1 MPSYRVNI
9 PDKGSYR
16 VDSLTPLTE
25 DEVIARVLNSF
36 EPEPEPEP
44 EPELPDPTFGGALK
58 ETVKGVGR
66 GFVGSLET
74 AGKGLAALL
83 PESAE
88 TPVVSGLEAVS
99 EALSP
104 ELAPEYRDAG
114 GLYGFL
120 PKVGEGIG
128 SFASFLVPGGAAVG
142 AARAAGAG
150 ARATGQLATGA
161 ATTFGGALGAGEAR
175 ERAQE
180 AGATEGEVAAAT
192 GLGIVPGLIDA
203 VVPSFRVLKRITGKT
218 DSEIAGELRT
228 KLSQRLL
235 DPAGVGVFEAATE
248 VTQGIIQ
255 NAIAQKV
262 YDPDQPLIVGDQIID
277 EAGVGFTVGALAEA
291 ITTSALGGRKTRFDQ
306 KTVADEEARQAQL
319 AQEEA
324 ADEAVKKEIETDLLG
339 GLPRD
344 PFIRDEEQEFDPVT
358 GKRLKSDLEKAIEID
373 TADQEAEFTRVYQSL
388 SDDITNTQIQINEEA
403 TKTDTDVSRISAL
416 TNQLERLEANKN
428 KVVEE
433 AKKIAPDLK
442 LTPRKTIKTRDRSVV
457 EQEEIRIKNAMV
469 NASSKGEFTK
479 LSDLN
484 KQLEK
489 VQQETDQGDLFGIE
503 NKKRVAEV
511 NKIYSQDIGTALKA
525 ITASARQRPQ
535 EGIDKREAREKARQ
549 DALLKDEN
557 IEKLTQYIDKLET
570 TGVFPRADFETR
582 KKLEAQLYEGILTPV
597 SGKAL
602 GIKVDKESRAYEY
615 IPQINERLKE
625 LNKKRIGDVLNVVS
639 PKVTLFNEKGQLTR
653 KGLQLAQDE
662 MKFNVLNKV
671 KTAAISDL
679 NKEPTG
685 RYSEF
690 ADVAYQRNFEN
701 ALAADAQEVIDKYEA
716 DETGVAAQR
725 FKAIAG
731 EAVESAA
738 TRQRDLELI
747 QKRNK
752 LEDRLENNTLNIERT
767 EKLTQKIKN
776 LEKQLLTDFK
786 NLDEKQ
792 LSISKNNITVELDKV
807 KKELKKIE
815 KPLNVDQKNNITAQV
830 RQITKQLKGRDVPF
844 KDTEKVDATTPAFTN
859 FKDAAFKLD
868 RGNYLGVTD
877 TLTLKERDRN
887 AKAKKDIERLTDDS
901 KYFAD
906 QIKKSAANREQQRF
920 LEQKKIDVDA
930 EIKKLKAGI
939 SERDPSKAK
948 SLKATIIKDANEATL
963 TYLENAVKEVN
974 AYRNATKQQP
984 LTELEENQLR
994 IKLKVSFDNLL
1005 NRITDVPTGVM
1016 PTDKKVYSLFKE
1028 IENLRQ
1034 DNLKTIEASKGI
1046 KPEPELEVE
1055 LPPKDVAPVRER
1067 KKEDTLRDNLN
1078 NLKTELKDVKED
1090 IKNITTRAN
1099 SVSAKVNIK
1108 IKKQTDEKSA
1118 IEEKLKTAKT
1128 QSAKTRL
1135 TKRLNNLNKQ
1145 IETTQKEV
1153 LIPTNIEAVETNLN
1167 NLTKR
1172 FEDFEKAKKDPA
1184 IDPKRLPNIRKNI
1197 KEFKTNIKSEQTKLK
1212 NLKNKLKEIED
1223 LPPADI
1229 SPTKPLAEKQ
1239 EKLIDEIKTLEKK
1252 LKPFND
1258 RLEEG
1263 LKNLKKINE
1272 AQNNLTALNRENVV
1286 ELSESFNSLKNDR
1299 AAPRNPDEKIA
1310 KKNDAVLN
1318 RREKILINQLKK
1330 LQAKGVLKTSKGV
1343 SGVRLLEEFEN
1354 KNTIFDFTNKAAIE
1368 KDAALAKKE
1377 LNDLKTEIK
1386 NAKTA
1391 ITKAKQNPKAENK
1404 KTLTA
1409 LLAKI
1414 PAKIKAAEQTQ
1425 KTLEFRN
1432 KQTETL
1438 RDFVQ
1443 KQLNKT
1449 QSELAKLP
1457 KVDIDV
1463 KAKQQTG
1470 LDLPGV
1476 RVETEILDSTN
1487 LDKQSLKETREKE
1500 KIYTIPRYENTIADK
1515 QAELEKGVKE
1525 GKIAGTI
1532 IKMSEKDKKSLQAS
1546 INSFKG
1552 KLLHARAR
1560 QQNYIQAIEDIQKD
1574 IKNKKLSRGFDIQ
1587 QSTLDIRKEKIKEL
1601 EESLNDLNLSS
1612 RQKKDIKK
1620 DIETEQQIVEY
1631 FEQTIKEE
1639 GDSAATRKRTIK
1651 TLSKN
1656 KDILFSEAKEHA
1668 NNIRILF
1675 DNVSPENR
1683 KTVAKELNTEVEEL
1697 KAIVADAKAEVIKLE
1712 KDPTTKP
1719 RKLSDAQAALK
1730 NAEEN
1735 YIDAVFAQTSVSFDP
1750 SEYDKFLDKEVQE
1763 KNKLTASLK
1772 SLGVEETLDDTE
1784 TTNLINSISGQDI
1797 LFRIGAVNLGTVKF
1811 TEAAPLLKDMQAKTK
1826 KMGITLNV
1834 YEDTTQL
1841 PPEIRDNLAFQN
1853 MSAHAN
1859 RVKGGVMPDGTVFV
1873 ITSHHESIE
1882 DLEITLAHELVGH
1895 YTFEGMLG
1903 KDGMDKLLKR
1913 VEKSY
1918 PATKDNPAVFEL
1930 AKELGVE
1937 KEAQQAFLE
1946 SLSSTQRGLE
1956 EGTLSSKEVVRLAQL
1971 KALREVIAYTAQ
1983 KLDKPVT
1990 KTFASKVKKFL
2001 QDMVYMFRNTLVK
2014 NFGFISLP
2022 KISTDELFFLMR
2034 QAEKNFK
2041 QGKAYTYRN
2050 EDGTISLSTA
2060 ATVPEF
2066 TTPNINVMEVID
2078 KIIEKPTSQY
2088 EKLTA
2093 NWEGLNF
2100 RTQFIDRA
2108 DILERIK
2115 ITGQTLK
2122 DKFGNPLLDAIE
2134 ATNLTYFI
2142 RKYDQR
2148 QSLVAEAATTGVA
2161 QVIKDPKT
2169 GEVSIGRDIKKET
2182 SSIKKVAEALGR
2194 AKFKD
2199 ANATKA
2205 FTGYMLIE
2213 RAESIPDGVRKLGL
2227 DKISKAQ
2234 RDAVQQAGRNNK
2246 AFQEARKYYNEYNN
2260 DLINLLADTG
2270 YIDAN
2275 KAKELKRRKDYI
2287 PAYRP
2292 RKDGIVDLVIDGEEV
2307 LKIGNLSKQPEL
2319 KELIGLPEDLKNQQ
2333 PLARDITETALQNT
2347 QIIMDLAL
2355 RNIATRNVALT
2366 LEGLGIAKKVS
2377 SSEAVKK
2384 KPTTITAKE
2393 NGKETTWEITPEN
2406 VEAFKDMPADLL
2418 VKGLDG
2424 IQTTLPGIMNVFSI
2438 PTNIFRSFITRSPD
2452 YALRQIFRDSVI
2464 ASFTSGGNTVPI
2476 LGAFKTLGK
2485 MAKGESDAAKEL
2497 RAAGVG
2503 GGQVFSGSPRD
2514 VKKIFS
2520 GIASG
2525 KPGWHMIA
2533 ANLDAL
2539 AVSGDIATR
2548 ADNYNSFIKQGLSKR
2563 EAELASLELM
2573 NFTRRG
2579 VSPSVMF
2586 LNAMIPFLSANIQGL
2601 DVTYRSMKGTMTY
2614 QDRLN
2619 IKTKLLKRGAL
2630 LAAATVAYA
2639 LAWDDDETY
2648 ENAQPYQ
2655 RFGNWF
2661 VPVPGMEKPFKV
2673 PIPFELGIIFK
2684 AIPEGLVR
2692 VMASDDKASSILKDI
2707 GKMAVRSVP
2716 GDIPLTLKPVIEAQ
2730 SNYSFFLDAPVVG
2743 GRFSGTDPIAQY
2755 KSSTPELLKTL
2766 GYVGISPLKA
2776 EYIVR
2781 GYTGSLGLALL
2792 SIPDALG
2799 FKAMPTGESVE
2810 QPSFDITDVPLVKS
2824 FFQPTDSGYLI
2835 SQAYE
2840 TVADATSAKKTYNNF
2855 IKNNQPEQAKKYLQ
2869 KNLSR
2874 IQLSTASGR
2883 YVRTMGKINNREAFV
2898 RGSKDLTADEKREEI
2913 KRLKQLRI
2921 DISKRFKEFKQRI
2934 ERPAVAA

>member
-1 MPSYRVNI
+1 MPSYQVNI
-9 PDKGSYR
+9 PNKGAFR
-16 VDSLTPLTE
+16 VDSPVPLTD
-25 DEVIARVLNSF
+25 DEAIARVLRSI
-36 EPEPEPEP
+36 EPEPEPELVPEP

-255 NAIAQKV
+255 NAIAQNV

-319 AQEEA
+319 AQEKA
-324 ADEAVKKEIETDLLG
+324 ADEAVKKEIETELLG
-339 GLPRD
+339 GSP
-344 PFIRDEEQEFDPVT
+344 PPYSVIPTEETKTKIKTEAA
-358 GKRLKSDLEKAIEID
+358 E
-373 TADQEAEFTRVYQSL
+373 QEAEFTRVYQSL

-457 EQEEIRIKNAMV
+457 EQKEISIKNAMI
-469 NASSKGEFTK
+469 NASSKGEFAK

-615 IPQINERLKE
+615 IPEINERLKE

-653 KGLQLAQDE
+653 QGLQLAQDE

-731 EAVESAA
+731 EAVKSAA

-747 QKRNK
+747 QKRNE
-752 LEDRLENNTLNIERT
+752 LEDRLENE
-767 EKLTQKIKN
+767 
-776 LEKQLLTDFK
+776 D
-786 NLDEKQ
+786 
-792 LSISKNNITVELDKV
+792 
-807 KKELKKIE
+807 
-815 KPLNVDQKNNITAQV
+815 LNVDQKNNITAQV
-830 RQITKQLKGRDVPF
+830 RKITKQLKGRDVPF

-906 QIKKSAANREQQRF
+906 QIKKSAANRKQQRF

-994 IKLKVSFDNLL
+994 IKLKDSFDNLL

-1108 IKKQTDEKSA
+1108 VKKQTDEKSA

-1153 LIPTNIEAVETNLN
+1153 LVPIDIETVKTNIN
-1167 NLTKR
+1167 NLKER
-1172 FEDFEKAKKDPA
+1172 LKILEEAEKDSAT
-1184 IDPKRLPNIRKNI
+1184 DPKRLSDIIKNI
-1197 KEFKTNIKSEQTKLK
+1197 KEFKTNIKSEETKLE

-1223 LPPADI
+1223 LPSADI
-1229 SPTKPLAEKQ
+1229 SRTKPLKEKQ

-1263 LKNLKKINE
+1263 LKNLRKIDE

-1310 KKNDAVLN
+1310 KKNDAILN

-1330 LQAKGVLKTSKGV
+1330 LQAKGVLKTSKEV

-1354 KNTIFDFTNKAAIE
+1354 KNTIFDFTNKAVIE

-1386 NAKTA
+1386 NVKTA

-1438 RDFVQ
+1438 RDVVQ

-1457 KVDIDV
+1457 KVDIDA

-1476 RVETEILDSTN
+1476 RVETRVIDPAQPIATPLE
-1487 LDKQSLKETREKE
+1487 E
-1500 KIYTIPRYENTIADK
+1500 KIQKQKTTTIPRYENIIAK
-1515 QAELEKGVKE
+1515 KEEELRGGVKK
-1525 GKIAGTI
+1525 GKIADTTV
-1532 IKMSEKDKKSLQAS
+1532 KMSEKDKVSLQNS
-1546 INSFKG
+1546 INATKG
-1552 KLLHARAR
+1552 KLLNARAMVA
-1560 QQNYIQAIEDIQKD
+1560 NYEIAVKEVAKSRNNAQSFGSFDKSILENRKATLTELEDSLKAKGLSKEAKENIRKD
-1574 IKNKKLSRGFDIQ
+1574 IKTEKQIIDNF
-1587 QSTLDIRKEKIKEL
+1587 EKILKETGDTKKIRRRTITALSTSPTDLYSQAKVHATNVRTLTEDIPVEDKQTLYKEATQEVVEL
-1601 EESLNDLNLSS
+1601 ED
-1612 RQKKDIKK
+1612 
-1620 DIETEQQIVEY
+1620 
-1631 FEQTIKEE
+1631 
-1639 GDSAATRKRTIK
+1639 
-1651 TLSKN
+1651 
-1656 KDILFSEAKEHA
+1656 
-1668 NNIRILF
+1668 
-1675 DNVSPENR
+1675 
-1683 KTVAKELNTEVEEL
+1683 
-1697 KAIVADAKAEVIKLE
+1697 IVADAKAEVIKLE
-1712 KDPTTKP
+1712 KAADTTP
-1719 RKLSDAQAALK
+1719 RQLSDAQAKLK
-1730 NAEEN
+1730 NAQDN
-1735 YIDAVFAQTSVSFDP
+1735 YLAAKTHQNNIGFNFDEYVEGKIKKKKEADKLLTGYDPNYNNEYYEADDNIP
-1750 SEYDKFLDKEVQE
+1750 SEIKD
-1763 KNKLTASLK
+1763 AAA
-1772 SLGVEETLDDTE
+1772 G
-1784 TTNLINSISGQDI
+1784 DI
-1797 LFRIGAVNLGTVKF
+1797 LYRIGAVNLGTVKF

-1826 KMGITLNV
+1826 KMGIKLNT
-1834 YEDTTQL
+1834 YEDVTQL
-1841 PPEIRDNLAFQN
+1841 PNEILDNLAFQN

-1882 DLEITLAHELVGH
+1882 DLEITLAHELIGH

-2122 DKFGNPLLDAIE
+2122 DKFGNPLLDAIA
-2134 ATNLTYFI
+2134 ATDLTYFI

-2692 VMASDDKASSILKDI
+2692 LMASDDKASSILKDI

-2921 DISKRFKEFKQRI
+2921 DISKKFKELKQRI

>member
-1 MPSYRVNI
+1 MPSYQVNI
-9 PDKGSYR
+9 PNKGAFR
-16 VDSLTPLTE
+16 VDSPVPLTD
-25 DEVIARVLNSF
+25 DEAIARVLRSI
-36 EPEPEPEP
+36 EPEPEPELVP
-44 EPELPDPTFGGALK
+44 ELEPELPDPTFGGALK

-104 ELAPEYRDAG
+104 ELAPEYRDAE

-180 AGATEGEVAAAT
+180 AGATDGEVAAAT

-339 GLPRD
+339 GLP
-344 PFIRDEEQEFDPVT
+344 PPYSVIPTEETKTKIKTEAA
-358 GKRLKSDLEKAIEID
+358 E
-373 TADQEAEFTRVYQSL
+373 QEAEFTRVYQSL

-416 TNQLERLEANKN
+416 TNQLERLEANRN
-428 KVVEE
+428 KVVGE
-433 AKKIAPDLK
+433 AKEFAPDLK

-457 EQEEIRIKNAMV
+457 EQEEIRIKNAMI

-479 LSDLN
+479 LPNLN
-484 KQLEK
+484 KQLEN
-489 VQQETDQGDLFGIE
+489 VQQGTDQGDLFGID

-535 EGIDKREAREKARQ
+535 EGIDKREAREKTRQ

-615 IPQINERLKE
+615 IPEINERLKE

-639 PKVTLFNEKGQLTR
+639 PKVTLFNEKDQLTR

-662 MKFNVLNKV
+662 MRFNVLNKV

-701 ALAADAQEVIDKYEA
+701 ALAADAQEVIDKYEV

-738 TRQRDLELI
+738 TRERDLKLI
-747 QKRNK
+747 QKRNE
-752 LEDRLENNTLNIERT
+752 LEDRLE
-767 EKLTQKIKN
+767 
-776 LEKQLLTDFK
+776 
-786 NLDEKQ
+786 
-792 LSISKNNITVELDKV
+792 
-807 KKELKKIE
+807 KED
-815 KPLNVDQKNNITAQV
+815 LNVDQKNNITAQV

-844 KDTEKVDATTPAFTN
+844 KDTKKVDATTPAFTN

-994 IKLKVSFDNLL
+994 TKLKVSFDNLL
-1005 NRITDVPTGVM
+1005 NRITDVPTGVI

-1046 KPEPELEVE
+1046 KPEPELKVE

-1067 KKEDTLRDNLN
+1067 KKEDTLQDDLN

-1108 IKKQTDEKSA
+1108 VKKQTDEKSA

-1128 QSAKTRL
+1128 QSDKTRL

-1153 LIPTNIEAVETNLN
+1153 LVPVDIETVETNLN
-1167 NLTKR
+1167 NLKER
-1172 FEDFEKAKKDPA
+1172 LKILEKAEKDSA
-1184 IDPKRLPNIRKNI
+1184 TDPKRLSNIRKNI
-1197 KEFKTNIKSEQTKLK
+1197 KEFETNIKSEQIKLE

-1223 LPPADI
+1223 LPSADI
-1229 SPTKPLAEKQ
+1229 SQTKPLKEKQ

-1263 LKNLKKINE
+1263 LKNLRKIDE

-1310 KKNDAVLN
+1310 KKNDAILN

-1330 LQAKGVLKTSKGV
+1330 LQAKGIIAPSKK
-1343 SGVRLLEEFEN
+1343 LTAAEEIN
-1354 KNTIFDFTNKAAIE
+1354 LADSQGRPPPASIIATKNIVKVELVEAE
-1368 KDAALAKKE
+1368 KE
-1377 LNDLKTEIK
+1377 LNNLKKEIK
-1386 NAKTA
+1386 NVKTA

-1404 KTLTA
+1404 KILNA

-1414 PAKIKAAEQTQ
+1414 PAKIKAVRETQ
-1425 KTLEFRN
+1425 NVFASKV

-1438 RDFVQ
+1438 RAFVQ
-1443 KQLNKT
+1443 DQINKT

-1457 KVDIDV
+1457 KVDIDAE
-1463 KAKQQTG
+1463 AKQQTG

-1476 RVETEILDSTN
+1476 RVETRVIDPAQPIATPLE
-1487 LDKQSLKETREKE
+1487 E
-1500 KIYTIPRYENTIADK
+1500 KIQKQKITSIPRYENIIAK
-1515 QAELEKGVKE
+1515 KEEELREGVKK
-1525 GKIAGTI
+1525 GKIADTTV
-1532 IKMSEKDKKSLQAS
+1532 KMSEKDKVSLKAS
-1546 INSFKG
+1546 ISSFKG
-1552 KLLHARAR
+1552 KLLKARAMVT
-1560 QQNYIQAIEDIQKD
+1560 NYEIAVKDVAKSRNNAQSFGSFDESILENRKAI
-1574 IKNKKLSRGFDIQ
+1574 L
-1587 QSTLDIRKEKIKEL
+1587 TEL
-1601 EESLNDLNLSS
+1601 EDSLKVAELS
-1612 RQKKDIKK
+1612 KKAKENIKK
-1620 DIETEQQIVEY
+1620 DIETEKQIIDN
-1631 FEQTIKEE
+1631 FKKILKET
-1639 GDSAATRKRTIK
+1639 GDTKKTRRRTITELSTSPTDLYSQAK
-1651 TLSKN
+1651 VHATNVRTLTE
-1656 KDILFSEAKEHA
+1656 DIPVEDKQTLYKEATQE
-1668 NNIRILF
+1668 
-1675 DNVSPENR
+1675 V
-1683 KTVAKELNTEVEEL
+1683 VELED
-1697 KAIVADAKAEVIKLE
+1697 IVADAKAEVIKLE
-1712 KDPTTKP
+1712 KAADTTP
-1719 RKLSDAQAALK
+1719 RQLSDAQAKLK
-1730 NAEEN
+1730 NAQDN
-1735 YIDAVFAQTSVSFDP
+1735 YLAAKTHQNNIGFNFDKYVEGQVKKKKEADKLLKGYDPNYNNEYYEADDNIP
-1750 SEYDKFLDKEVQE
+1750 SEIKD
-1763 KNKLTASLK
+1763 AAA
-1772 SLGVEETLDDTE
+1772 G
-1784 TTNLINSISGQDI
+1784 DI
-1797 LFRIGAVNLGTVKF
+1797 LYRIGAVNLGTVKF

-1826 KMGITLNV
+1826 KMGIKLNT
-1834 YEDTTQL
+1834 YEDVTQL
-1841 PPEIRDNLAFQN
+1841 PNEILDNLAFQN

-1882 DLEITLAHELVGH
+1882 DLEITLAHELIGH

-2692 VMASDDKASSILKDI
+2692 LMASDDKASSILKDI

-2766 GYVGISPLKA
+2766 GYAGISPLKA

-2921 DISKRFKEFKQRI
+2921 DISKKFKELKQRI

>member
-104 ELAPEYRDAG
+104 ELAPEYRDAE

-128 SFASFLVPGGAAVG
+128 SFTSFLVPGGAAVG
-142 AARAAGAG
+142 AARLAGAG
-150 ARATGQLATGA
+150 TRATGQLATGA

-373 TADQEAEFTRVYQSL
+373 TAEQEAEFTRVYQSL
-388 SDDITNTQIQINEEA
+388 SEDITNTQIQINEEA

-457 EQEEIRIKNAMV
+457 EQEEIRIKNAMI
-469 NASSKGEFTK
+469 NASNKGEFTK
-479 LSDLN
+479 LPDLN

-615 IPQINERLKE
+615 IPEINERLKE

-701 ALAADAQEVIDKYEA
+701 ALAADAQEVIDKYEV

-747 QKRNK
+747 QKRNE
-752 LEDRLENNTLNIERT
+752 LEDRLE
-767 EKLTQKIKN
+767 
-776 LEKQLLTDFK
+776 
-786 NLDEKQ
+786 
-792 LSISKNNITVELDKV
+792 
-807 KKELKKIE
+807 KED
-815 KPLNVDQKNNITAQV
+815 LNVDQKNNITAQV

-1046 KPEPELEVE
+1046 KPEPELEVK

-1108 IKKQTDEKSA
+1108 VKKLTDEKSA

-1128 QSAKTRL
+1128 QSDKTRL

-1153 LIPTNIEAVETNLN
+1153 LVPIDIETVKTNIN
-1167 NLTKR
+1167 NLKER
-1172 FEDFEKAKKDPA
+1172 LKILEEAKKDSA
-1184 IDPKRLPNIRKNI
+1184 IDSKRLPDIRKNI
-1197 KEFKTNIKSEQTKLK
+1197 KEFKTNIKSEQTKLE
-1212 NLKNKLKEIED
+1212 NLENKLEEIKD
-1223 LPPADI
+1223 LPSADI
-1229 SPTKPLAEKQ
+1229 SRTKPLKEKQ

-1252 LKPFND
+1252 LEPFNN
-1258 RLEEG
+1258 RLEKG
-1263 LKNLKKINE
+1263 LENLRKINE

-1310 KKNDAVLN
+1310 KKNDAILN

-1330 LQAKGVLKTSKGV
+1330 LQAKGVLKTSKEV

-1368 KDAALAKKE
+1368 KDAALAKKQ
-1377 LNDLKTEIK
+1377 LNDLKTDIK
-1386 NAKTA
+1386 TIKTA
-1391 ITKAKQNPKAENK
+1391 ITQKPKAEYK
-1404 KTLTA
+1404 KVLTI
-1409 LLAKI
+1409 LLKEI
-1414 PAKIKAAEQTQ
+1414 PTKIKAAEQTQ

-1457 KVDIDV
+1457 KVDIDA

-1476 RVETEILDSTN
+1476 RVETRVIDPAQPIATPLE
-1487 LDKQSLKETREKE
+1487 E
-1500 KIYTIPRYENTIADK
+1500 KIQKQKITSIPRYENIIAK
-1515 QAELEKGVKE
+1515 KEEELREGVKK
-1525 GKIAGTI
+1525 GKIADTTV
-1532 IKMSEKDKKSLQAS
+1532 KMSEKDKVSLKAS
-1546 INSFKG
+1546 ISSFKG
-1552 KLLHARAR
+1552 KLLKARAMVT
-1560 QQNYIQAIEDIQKD
+1560 NYEIAVKDVAKSRNNAQSFGSFDESILENRKAI
-1574 IKNKKLSRGFDIQ
+1574 L
-1587 QSTLDIRKEKIKEL
+1587 TEL
-1601 EESLNDLNLSS
+1601 EDSLKVAELS
-1612 RQKKDIKK
+1612 KKAKENIKK
-1620 DIETEQQIVEY
+1620 DIETEKQIIDN
-1631 FEQTIKEE
+1631 FEKILKET
-1639 GDSAATRKRTIK
+1639 GDTKKIRRRTITELSTSPTDLYSQAK
-1651 TLSKN
+1651 VHATNVRTLTE
-1656 KDILFSEAKEHA
+1656 DIPVEDKQTLYKEATQE
-1668 NNIRILF
+1668 
-1675 DNVSPENR
+1675 V
-1683 KTVAKELNTEVEEL
+1683 VELED
-1697 KAIVADAKAEVIKLE
+1697 IVADSKAEVIKLE
-1712 KDPTTKP
+1712 KAADTTP
-1719 RKLSDAQAALK
+1719 RQLSDAQAKLK
-1730 NAEEN
+1730 NAQDN
-1735 YIDAVFAQTSVSFDP
+1735 YLAAKTHQNNIGFNFDKYVEGQKKAKEKEDELLKGYDPNYNNEYYEADDNIPSKIKDAA
-1750 SEYDKFLDKEVQE
+1750 
-1763 KNKLTASLK
+1763 A
-1772 SLGVEETLDDTE
+1772 G
-1784 TTNLINSISGQDI
+1784 DI
-1797 LFRIGAVNLGTVKF
+1797 LYRIGAVNLGTVKF

-1826 KMGITLNV
+1826 KMGIKLIT
-1834 YEDTTQL
+1834 YEDVTQL
-1841 PPEIRDNLAFQN
+1841 PNEILDNLAFQN

-1882 DLEITLAHELVGH
+1882 DLEITLAHELIGH

-2307 LKIGNLSKQPEL
+2307 LRIGNLSKQPEL

-2601 DVTYRSMKGTMTY
+2601 DVTYRAMKGTMPF
-2614 QDRLN
+2614 QDKLK
-2619 IKTKLLKRGAL
+2619 IASKLLKRGAL
-2630 LAAATVAYA
+2630 LAGITVAYA

-2692 VMASDDKASSILKDI
+2692 LMASDDKASSILKDI

-2766 GYVGISPLKA
+2766 GYAGISPLKA

-2921 DISKRFKEFKQRI
+2921 DISKKFKELKQRI

>member
-104 ELAPEYRDAG
+104 ELAPEYRDAE

-128 SFASFLVPGGAAVG
+128 SFTSFLVPGGAAVG
-142 AARAAGAG
+142 AARLAGAG

-192 GLGIVPGLIDA
+192 GLGILPGLIDA

-319 AQEEA
+319 AQEKA
-324 ADEAVKKEIETDLLG
+324 ADEAAKKEIETDLLG
-339 GLPRD
+339 GLLRD
-344 PFIRDEEQEFDPVT
+344 PFVPDEET
-358 GKRLKSDLEKAIEID
+358 KIKRETEVAE
-373 TADQEAEFTRVYQSL
+373 QEAEFTRVYQSL
-388 SDDITNTQIQINEEA
+388 SEDITNTQIKINEEA
-403 TKTDTDVSRISAL
+403 TKTDTDVSKISAL
-416 TNQLERLEANKN
+416 TNQLERLEANRN

-433 AKKIAPDLK
+433 AKNIAPDLK
-442 LTPRKTIKTRDRSVV
+442 LTPRKIIKTRDRSVV
-457 EQEEIRIKNAMV
+457 EQEEIRIKNAMI

-479 LSDLN
+479 LSNLS
-484 KQLEK
+484 KQLEE
-489 VQQETDQGDLFGIE
+489 VQQETDQGDLFEIE

-511 NKIYSQDIGTALKA
+511 NKIYNQDIGTSLKA
-525 ITASARQRPQ
+525 IAASARQRPQ
-535 EGIDKREAREKARQ
+535 EGIDKRKAREQ
-549 DALLKDEN
+549 EQLNALLTDEN
-557 IEKLTQYIDKLET
+557 IEKYARYIDKLEM
-570 TGVFPRADFETR
+570 TGVFPKANFETR

-602 GIKVDKESRAYEY
+602 GIKVDKESPAYEY
-615 IPQINERLKE
+615 IPEINERLKE
-625 LNKKRIGDVLNVVS
+625 LNKKRIGDVLNAVS

-662 MKFNVLNKV
+662 MKFNVLNRV

-685 RYSEF
+685 KYSEF
-690 ADVAYQRNFEN
+690 VGVAYQKNFEN
-701 ALAADAQEVIDKYEA
+701 ALAADAQALIDNYRADDDNYRA
-716 DETGVAAQR
+716 DETSAAAKR
-725 FKAIAG
+725 FEAIAG
-731 EAVESAA
+731 QAVESAA
-738 TRQRDLELI
+738 IRQEDLNLI
-747 QKRNK
+747 QKRDE
-752 LEDRLENNTLNIERT
+752 LEDRLANEDNLIQKRDALEDRLANED
-767 EKLTQKIKN
+767 LT
-776 LEKQLLTDFK
+776 
-786 NLDEKQ
+786 
-792 LSISKNNITVELDKV
+792 VA
-807 KKELKKIE
+807 
-815 KPLNVDQKNNITAQV
+815 QKNNINNQIRQITKQFLTV
-830 RQITKQLKGRDVPF
+830 VQKNNINNQIRQITKQLKGRDVPF
-844 KDTEKVDATTPAFTN
+844 KDTKKVDATTPAFTN

-868 RGNYLGVTD
+868 RGNFLGVTD
-877 TLTLKERDRN
+877 TLTLKERERN
-887 AKAKKDIERLTDDS
+887 AKAKQDIERLTDDS
-901 KYFAD
+901 KYYAE
-906 QIKKSAANREQQRF
+906 QIKLAAANREQQRE
-920 LEQKKIDVDA
+920 LERKKINVDA

-939 SERDPSKAK
+939 SERDTSKAK
-948 SLKATIIKDANEATL
+948 SLKARIVKDANEATL
-963 TYLENAVKEVN
+963 TYVENAVKEVN
-974 AYRNATKQQP
+974 AYRNSKKQQP

-994 IKLKVSFDNLL
+994 IKLKSSFDSLL
-1005 NRITDVPTGVM
+1005 NRITDVPTGEL
-1016 PTDKKVYSLFKE
+1016 PTDKKVYSLLKE

-1034 DNLKTIEASKGI
+1034 DNLKTIKDSKGI

-1055 LPPKDVAPVRER
+1055 LPPKDVAPVIER
-1067 KKEDTLRDNLN
+1067 KEEDILQDNLN
-1078 NLKTELKDVKED
+1078 NLKTELKDVTED
-1090 IKNITTRAN
+1090 IKKITTRAN
-1099 SVSAKVNIK
+1099 SVISKVNTK
-1108 IKKQTDEKSA
+1108 IAKLTDEKTA
-1118 IEEKLKTAKT
+1118 VEKNLKTAKT
-1128 QSAKTRL
+1128 QSDKTRL
-1135 TKRLNNLNKQ
+1135 TKRLNNLDKK
-1145 IETTQKEV
+1145 IETTQKEF
-1153 LIPTNIEAVETNLN
+1153 LIPTNIETVKTNLN
-1167 NLTKR
+1167 NLEERLKIL
-1172 FEDFEKAKKDPA
+1172 EEAKKDSA
-1184 IDPKRLPNIRKNI
+1184 TDPKKLPNIRKSI

-1212 NLKNKLKEIED
+1212 NLENKLKEIED
-1223 LPPADI
+1223 IPPEDTSTLI
-1229 SPTKPLAEKQ
+1229 QPEKEKQ
-1239 EKLIDEIKTLEKK
+1239 EKLIDEIKTLEEK

-1258 RLEEG
+1258 RLEKG
-1263 LKNLKKINE
+1263 LKKLKKINE

-1310 KKNDAVLN
+1310 KKNDAILN

-1330 LQAKGVLKTSKGV
+1330 LQAKGVLKTSKKI
-1343 SGVRLLEEFEN
+1343 SGVRLLEELEPG
-1354 KNTIFDFTNKAAIE
+1354 KLATTVFDFTNIAAIKKNAE
-1368 KDAALAKKE
+1368 LAKKE
-1377 LNDLKTEIK
+1377 LNDLKTDIK
-1386 NAKTA
+1386 TIKTA
-1391 ITKAKQNPKAENK
+1391 ITQAKQNPKAEYK
-1404 KTLTA
+1404 ETLSI
-1409 LLAKI
+1409 LLKEL

-1432 KQTETL
+1432 KQTETI
-1438 RDFVQ
+1438 RDVVQ
-1443 KQLNKT
+1443 KQLDKT
-1449 QSELAKLP
+1449 KSELAKLP
-1457 KVDIDV
+1457 KVDIDA

-1470 LDLPGV
+1470 LDLPGI
-1476 RVETEILDSTN
+1476 RVETEVIDPTN
-1487 LDKQSLKETREKE
+1487 LNKQSLKEIRKKE
-1500 KIYTIPRYENTIADK
+1500 KIYDIPRYENIIADK
-1515 QAELEKGVKE
+1515 QAELEEGIKE

-1532 IKMSEKDKKSLQAS
+1532 IKMSEKDKKSLKAS
-1546 INSFKG
+1546 ISSFKG

-1712 KDPTTKP
+1712 KDKTTKP
-1719 RKLSDAQAALK
+1719 RKLSDAQAKLK
-1730 NAEEN
+1730 NAQEN
-1735 YIDAVFAQTSVSFDP
+1735 YTNAVIAQTSVSFDP
-1750 SEYDKFLDKEVQE
+1750 SEYDKFLDKELQE
-1763 KNKLTASLK
+1763 KDKLKASLK
-1772 SLGVEETLDDTE
+1772 SLGVDPIETFDDTE

-1797 LFRIGAVNLGTVKF
+1797 LYRIGAVNFGIVKF

-1841 PPEIRDNLAFQN
+1841 PNEILDNLAFQN

-1930 AKELGVE
+1930 ARELGVE

-2122 DKFGNPLLDAIE
+2122 DKFGNPLLDAIA
-2134 ATNLTYFI
+2134 ATDLTYFI

-2275 KAKELKRRKDYI
+2275 KARELKRRKDYI

-2319 KELIGLPEDLKNQQ
+2319 KELVGLPEDLKNQQ

-2548 ADNYNSFIKQGLSKR
+2548 ANNYDSFIKQGLSKR

-2601 DVTYRSMKGTMTY
+2601 DVTYRAMKGTMTY
-2614 QDRLN
+2614 QDRLK

-2630 LAAATVAYA
+2630 LAALTAAYA
-2639 LAWDDDETY
+2639 IAWDDDETY

-2692 VMASDDKASSILKDI
+2692 LMASDDKASSILKDI

-2716 GDIPLTLKPVIEAQ
+2716 GDIPLTLKPIIEAQ

-2766 GYVGISPLKA
+2766 GYAGISPLKA

-2898 RGSKDLTADEKREEI
+2898 RGSKDLTADEKRKEI

-2921 DISKRFKEFKQRI
+2921 DISKKFKELKQRI